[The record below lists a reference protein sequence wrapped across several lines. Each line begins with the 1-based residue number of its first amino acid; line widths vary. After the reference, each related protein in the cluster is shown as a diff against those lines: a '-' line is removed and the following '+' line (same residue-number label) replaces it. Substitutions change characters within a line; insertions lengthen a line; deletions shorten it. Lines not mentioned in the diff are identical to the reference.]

1 MRKQPRI
8 AAASAALLLSSGLT
22 AADVAA
28 APPAATTS
36 TTIGRISAL
45 GLARTAATTSAAAV
59 TAPIAVP
66 AVAAAPAPPPP
77 PARAVAPRASRT
89 RARTAPAPAGSAG
102 STASNFARLR
112 QCESGGNYAANT
124 GNGYYGAYQF
134 SASTWRSLG
143 YAGLPHQATA
153 ATQDQAAIRLQARS
167 GWGQWPSCARRLGLR

>member
-36 TTIGRISAL
+36 TTIGRTAAL
-45 GLARTAATTSAAAV
+45 GLARTAARTSAAVAAPV
-59 TAPIAVP
+59 QAPIAAP
-66 AVAAAPAPPPP
+66 AAAPTPPPP
-77 PARAVAPRASRT
+77 PARVVAPRASRT
-89 RARTAPAPAGSAG
+89 RARTVTAHAG
-102 STASNFARLR
+102 STSSNFARLR

-143 YAGLPHQATA
+143 YSGLPHQASA
-153 ATQDQAAIRLQARS
+153 GTQDQAAIRLQARA